1 MFSRFNIQ
9 TLFIGF
15 AAVLVVMFGVLNVL
29 ERVSQ
34 PPIADDGVTWKKT
47 RLGLT
52 VVTVR
57 GGSPA
62 ERAGVIP
69 GDVLRA
75 IILPGKDEETPI
87 AISDVWQ
94 VQYYLDEVVGI
105 GGNVTYV
112 VERFNPLG
120 VSKDLWNADLREIIP
135 QPTTLWLDVYMALV
149 GITYLGIGL
158 TVYLK
163 HEQKGQGLHF
173 FAACIL
179 SFMYLFYIPSG
190 SYEGFDKLIF
200 LLDYAALVLLCP
212 TFFHFCATFPHRS
225 DWLDRHR
232 WSLKA
237 IYAPGTILVTLQAL
251 YIYLGKWS
259 QFLLD
264 IEPWLK
270 NFSILHFAGY
280 FIASAGIVIV
290 TYAQTQSPM
299 LRQQIKWIVWG
310 LTLGILPWIFF
321 YAIPYLWGIE
331 VTPPMKAVA
340 IGPTIFVPLSFGYSL
355 VRYRLMDVDVI
366 VRRSFSYALTTLS
379 VVMIFMLGVVKAA
392 DWFREM
398 FPTVSA
404 GATTLL
410 QVVVMSCGA
419 ILYAPLK
426 NWLQERIDRFFYGA
440 RYDTRLRVDD
450 FGRTMAATT
459 ALPELLNA
467 LANKLS
473 ETLSVS
479 DLAIFITRPIDS
491 GKPVFIKAFVSG
503 DLQDVEVPAEISSR
517 LVMAGPRGYVVD
529 ERFIRSSFGLTYF
542 FPCIARERMV
552 AVIALGKTVNR
563 TLLTSEDTD
572 LLRGLAPYVAVAIE
586 NSLLYES
593 EQERARELSQV
604 KEFNENIIESINVGI
619 VAVDLNG
626 RITACNGAI
635 EEMFGFSAREV
646 EGLPFETVLESDL
659 IRTIKEVTGG
669 VWILEDVRNIY
680 RSRTRGVDGQPLVV
694 NVSISPLET
703 RHSDVAGA
711 LVCIE
716 DITGRVR
723 LEEQLRE
730 ADKLSSIGLL
740 AAGVA
745 HEVNTP
751 LTGISSYTQ
760 MLLKQIS
767 EDDPKHGVLEK
778 IRRQTVRASDIVNNL
793 LNFSRTGNSV
803 FSQLYIGK
811 LLDDTLQLLEPQ
823 LNNTRIEVCR
833 DYAHALTPVIGHAG
847 KLQQVFMNLILNA
860 RDAMPNGGVLTI
872 SAQEEE
878 KNLLVRVIDTGMG
891 ISSEN
896 ITKIYDPFFTTKE
909 VGRGTGLGLAVS
921 YGIIQEHAGHIF
933 AESEPGK
940 GTTFTIK
947 LPTVGFEAL
956 QAVGD

>member
-1 MFSRFNIQ
+1 MVSRLNIQ
-9 TLFIGF
+9 MTLVGF
-15 AAVLVVMFGVLNVL
+15 ATLLVVMVGVLNVL
-29 ERVSQ
+29 ERVAQ
-34 PPIADDGVTWKKT
+34 RPVADDGVRWEKT
-47 RLGLT
+47 KLGLR
-52 VVTVR
+52 VGSVR
-57 GGSPA
+57 QGSPA

-69 GDVLRA
+69 GDVLRGLV
-75 IILPGKDEETPI
+75 LPNRAEEGPI
-87 AISDVWQ
+87 EISDDWQ
-94 VQYYLDEVVGI
+94 VQYYLDEEIGI
-105 GGNVTYV
+105 GGNVTYI

-120 VSKDLWNADLREIIP
+120 VSKDLWEADLRDISP
-135 QPTTLWLDVYMALV
+135 LPTNLWLDIYLALI
-149 GITYLGIGL
+149 GTIYLGIGL
-158 TVYLK
+158 FVALK
-163 HEQKGQGLHF
+163 HEHRGLGGHF
-173 FAACIL
+173 FAVCL
-179 SFMYLFYIPSG
+179 FSFIYLFFNSSG
-190 SYEGFDKLIF
+190 QFEGFDKLVF
-200 LLDYAALVLLCP
+200 LLDYSALVLLCP

-225 DWLDRHR
+225 EWLDRHP
-232 WSLKA
+232 WSLKV
-237 IYAPGTILVTLQAL
+237 IYAPATAL
-251 YIYLGKWS
+251 IALRISHLYLGKWS

-264 IEPWLK
+264 LGPVLK
-270 NFSILHFAGY
+270 KASMIHFTGF

-290 TYAQTQSPM
+290 TYAQATAPL

-310 LTLGILPWIFF
+310 LTLGVLPWLVF
-321 YAIPYLWGIE
+321 YGIPLVLGIE
-331 VTPPMKAVA
+331 PTPFTEAVA
-340 IGPTIFVPLSFGYSL
+340 IGPTILVPLSFGYSIA
-355 VRYRLMDVDVI
+355 RYRLMDVDVI

-398 FPTVSA
+398 FPTVSS

-410 QVVVMSCGA
+410 QVLVLSSGA

-426 NWLQERIDRFFYGA
+426 NWLQERIDRIFYGA

-459 ALPELLNA
+459 ALGELLNA

-479 DLAIFITRPIDS
+479 DLAIFITRPGES
-491 GKPVFIKAFVSG
+491 GKVVFVKAFVSG
-503 DLQDVEVPAEISSR
+503 NLQDVEIPSEIASK
-517 LVMAGPRGYVVD
+517 LAMAGPRGYVVD
-529 ERFIRSSFGLTYF
+529 ERAIRGSFGLTYF

-593 EQERARELSQV
+593 EQERARELSQL

-635 EEMFGFSAREV
+635 EEMFGFSARQV

-669 VWILEDVRNIY
+669 AWILEDVRNIY

-716 DITGRVR
+716 DITSRVR

-833 DYAHALTPVIGHAG
+833 DYAHALTPVVGHAG

-860 RDAMPNGGVLTI
+860 RDAMPNGGILTI

-878 KNLLVRVIDTGMG
+878 KNLIVRVSDTGMG
-891 ISSEN
+891 ISPEN

-933 AESEPGK
+933 AESEPEK

-947 LPTVGFEAL
+947 LPTVAFEQL